1 LGRDPHI
8 NRRRYRAALAG
19 PEAKKNPNGLE
30 SWMVNGQAPCVGIGR
45 ERMATLIREIKQ
57 VNVYPLPA
65 EK

>member
-1 LGRDPHI
+1 
-8 NRRRYRAALAG
+8 
-19 PEAKKNPNGLE
+19 
-30 SWMVNGQAPCVGIGR
+30 MVNGQAPCVGIGR